1 MLHHKNI
8 SFTFK
13 DDEIFLKNFGNF
25 KDLDTKFVQVQ
36 IAGENKDTHMGIK
49 MVNSSE
55 TGKLKYISHTLN
67 ENTLVITQQS
77 DLVKTE
83 TTFVCYE
90 NTNAIR
96 INTKVTNESSE
107 SICLEEVSA
116 FCLAGFGDKEQ
127 PQDCHLTRFLQSHH
141 AECQPRRQSFK
152 ELGLC
157 GGKSDGQQRAFV
169 ANIGSWSTKEA
180 LPMGILEHTG
190 NANYAMFQ
198 IESNNSWYFEV

>member
-8 SFTFK
+8 SYTFK

-77 DLVKTE
+77 DLV
-83 TTFVCYE
+83 
-90 NTNAIR
+90 
-96 INTKVTNESSE
+96 
-107 SICLEEVSA
+107 
-116 FCLAGFGDKEQ
+116 
-127 PQDCHLTRFLQSHH
+127 
-141 AECQPRRQSFK
+141 
-152 ELGLC
+152 
-157 GGKSDGQQRAFV
+157 
-169 ANIGSWSTKEA
+169 
-180 LPMGILEHTG
+180 
-190 NANYAMFQ
+190 
-198 IESNNSWYFEV
+198 